1 MKIENNIIFAEE
13 GKVIRCKCHNKILG
27 NEVFLDRIMIN
38 GHLEIDVTENYEEI
52 DTPEPLDND
61 LIIES

>member
-1 MKIENNIIFAEE
+1 
-13 GKVIRCKCHNKILG
+13 
-27 NEVFLDRIMIN
+27 MIN

-52 DTPEPLDND
+52 DAPEPLDND